1 MQIIHS
7 DPWYVSDEDFPRR
20 GPPVDRWR
28 FLLQYAILAPSSHN
42 SQPWLFHVQPKQVE
56 LRADQTRALPVVDPD
71 DRELV
76 ISCGA
81 ALYHLR
87 LALHYFGYA
96 GEVDL
101 LPDPDRPD
109 LMAVIRWGGAWTPTD
124 VEQALFQA
132 ILVRRT
138 NRRRFEDRAVPSPLV
153 AELQAAA
160 EAEGGWLDI
169 IEGDQ
174 RLALADLIAEAD
186 YRQMADRRFRRELAA
201 WIHPNRLVSQDGM
214 PAYASGVTAVVETG
228 GPFVLRTFED
238 SGMQAAIDRRIAL
251 GSPLLAVL
259 GSDHDGPHAWLQAG
273 QALAH
278 LLLQACAQGVSASYL
293 NQPAEVP
300 ELRPRLANLLDRS
313 GFPQL
318 VLRMGYGPEVKPTQ
332 RRPLSD
338 VLV

>member
-1 MQIIHS
+1 M
-7 DPWYVSDEDFPRR
+7 
-20 GPPVDRWR
+20 
-28 FLLQYAILAPSSHN
+28 LQYAILAPSSHN

-56 LRADQTRALPVVDPD
+56 LRADQTRALPVVDPE

-87 LALHYFGYA
+87 LALRYFGFA
-96 GEVDL
+96 GEVEL

-109 LMAVIRWGGAWTPTD
+109 LMAVVRWGGAGTSTD
-124 VEQALFQA
+124 AERALFQA
-132 ILVRRT
+132 ILLRRT
-138 NRRRFEDRAVPSPLV
+138 NRRRFEDRAVPAPLV
-153 AELQAAA
+153 AELQAVT
-160 EAEGGWLDI
+160 EAEGAWLDVLQ
-169 IEGDQ
+169 GDQ

-186 YRQMADRRFRRELAA
+186 DRQMADRRFRRELAA
-201 WIHPNRLVSQDGM
+201 WIHPNRLVSRDGM

-238 SGMQAAIDRRIAL
+238 SGTQAAIDRRIAL

-259 GSDHDGPHAWLQAG
+259 GTNQDGPRAWLQAG
-273 QALAH
+273 QALAR
-278 LLLQACAQGVSASYL
+278 LLLLACAQGVSASYL
-293 NQPAEVP
+293 NQPAEVA
-300 ELRPRLANLLDRS
+300 ELRPRLANMLNRT

-318 VLRMGYGPEVKPTQ
+318 ILRMGYGPEVKATQ

>member
-7 DPWYVSDEDFPRR
+7 DPWYVSEEDFPRQ

-42 SQPWLFHVQPKQVE
+42 AQPWLFHVQPKQVE
-56 LRADQTRALPVVDPD
+56 LRADQTRALPVVDPE

-76 ISCGA
+76 IGCGA

-96 GEVDL
+96 GEVEL

-109 LMAVIRWGGAWTPTD
+109 LMAVVRWGGAWTPTD
-124 VEQALFQA
+124 EERALFQA
-132 ILVRRT
+132 ILLRRT
-138 NRRRFEDRAVPSPLV
+138 NRRRFEDRHVPAPLV

-160 EAEGGWLDI
+160 EAEGAWLDVV
-169 IEGDQ
+169 EGDQ

-201 WIHPNRLVSQDGM
+201 WIHPNRLVSRDGM
-214 PAYASGVTAVVETG
+214 PAYAAGVTAVVETG

-238 SGMQAAIDRRIAL
+238 SGTQAAIDRRIAL

-259 GSDHDGPHAWLQAG
+259 GSDHDDAQHWLQTG

-278 LLLQACAQGVSASYL
+278 LLLAACAQGVSASYL
-293 NQPAEVP
+293 NQPVEVP
-300 ELRPRLANLLDRS
+300 ELRPKLATMLDRLS
-313 GFPQL
+313 FPQL
-318 VLRMGYGPEVKPTQ
+318 VLRLGYGPEVKPTQ